1 MVAGRGLPF
10 GTRIV
15 WSSRVRERQHSVTG
29 LSFPPASLFSAS
41 KFLLVTFRVT
51 RLLSQNPDFE
61 CLFILALKKMVSSV
75 TFGKD
80 HGGLIK
86 N

>member
-1 MVAGRGLPF
+1 MTEQRDGP
-10 GTRIV
+10 
-15 WSSRVRERQHSVTG
+15 SS
-29 LSFPPASLFSAS
+29 LPASCCPISR
-41 KFLLVTFRVT
+41 FLPVTFQVT
-51 RLLSQNPDFE
+51 RLPSQNFDFE

-75 TFGKD
+75 TFLKD